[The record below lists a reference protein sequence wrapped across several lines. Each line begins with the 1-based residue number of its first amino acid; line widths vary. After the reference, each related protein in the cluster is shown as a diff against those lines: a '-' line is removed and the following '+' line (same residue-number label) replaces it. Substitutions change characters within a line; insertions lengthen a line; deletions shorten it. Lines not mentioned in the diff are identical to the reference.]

1 MYGIKILCLNTGK
14 IYDDMQT
21 AADDNFVSRS
31 YVYSCC
37 SGYGKQSMKL
47 YFSWIDEYGNIIFT
61 SNERDSVIE
70 RVKREAVELYQKGI
84 PVATIEKLC
93 DIDKRSIYRYLREK
107 GVTANRRK

>member
-47 YFSWIDEYGNIIFT
+47 YFSWIDKEGRVFT

-93 DIDKRSIYRYLREK
+93 DIDKRSIYRYLRAK
-107 GVTANRRK
+107 GITPNRRK

>member
-21 AADDNFVSRS
+21 AADDNFVSRF

-47 YFSWIDEYGNIIFT
+47 SFSWIDKDGCVFT
-61 SNERDSVIE
+61 SSERDSVIE
-70 RVKREAVELYQKGI
+70 RVKQEVVQLYQSGT

-93 DIDKRSIYRYLREK
+93 DIDKRSIYRYLRTK
-107 GVTANRRK
+107 GITPNRRK

>member
-1 MYGIKILCLNTGK
+1 MYGIKILCVNTGK

-47 YFSWIDEYGNIIFT
+47 YFSWIDKEGRTFT
-61 SNERDSVIE
+61 SGERDSVIE
-70 RVKREAVELYQKGI
+70 RVKQEIVQLYQKGI
-84 PVATIEKLC
+84 PVDAIEKLC
-93 DIDKRSIYRYLREK
+93 DVNKRSVYRYLREK
-107 GVTANRRK
+107 GIVPNRRK

>member
-31 YVYSCC
+31 YLYSCC
-37 SGYGKQSMKL
+37 SGYGKQSLKL
-47 YFSWIDEYGNIIFT
+47 CFSWIDEYGNIIFT

-93 DIDKRSIYRYLREK
+93 DINKRSIYRYLREK
-107 GVTANRRK
+107 GITPNRRK